1 MDLENIKLSQMEK
14 DKHLMASLSKQNKIK
29 FRENRLVATR
39 GKGCVSGWAKWV
51 KGINCM
57 VMNGNLDL

>member
-1 MDLENIKLSQMEK
+1 MEK
-14 DKHLMASLSKQNKIK
+14 DKHRMASLSKQNKIK

-39 GKGCVSGWAKWV
+39 GKGFVSGWAKWV

>member
-1 MDLENIKLSQMEK
+1 MEK
-14 DKHLMASLSKQNKIK
+14 DKHHMASLSKQNKNK
-29 FRENRLVATR
+29 LRENRLVATR
-39 GKGCVSGWAKWV
+39 GKGFESGWTKWV